1 MESRTARFT
10 LLVDPR
16 KKEVFEKLCDQED
29 VTPSQLIRKFMRD
42 YIESHL
48 GPNWQEEVFGSEQ
61 GEAPKKTHLQQKKK
75 LRERRNSLNSA

>member
-16 KKEVFEKLCDQED
+16 KKEVFEKLCELDD

-42 YIESHL
+42 YIESHM
-48 GPNWQEEVFGSEQ
+48 GPNWQDQVFGSEV
-61 GEAPKKTHLQQKKK
+61 GEASTVSTSATPKVAARKKRK
-75 LRERRNSLNSA
+75 A

>member
-48 GPNWQEEVFGSEQ
+48 GPNWQEEVFNSEQ
-61 GEAPKKTHLQQKKK
+61 GEVAKENTPPAKKEAARKKGI
-75 LRERRNSLNSA
+75 A

>member
-16 KKEVFEKLCDQED
+16 KKEVFEKLCEQDD

-48 GPNWQEEVFGSEQ
+48 GPNWQDQVFG
-61 GEAPKKTHLQQKKK
+61 GEEGETSAINTPAIPKVAARKKRK
-75 LRERRNSLNSA
+75 A

>member
-16 KKEVFEKLCDQED
+16 KKEVFEKLCDLDD

-42 YIESHL
+42 YIESHM
-48 GPNWQEEVFGSEQ
+48 GPNWQDQVFGGEQ
-61 GEAPKKTHLQQKKK
+61 GESATDDTPATPKVAARKKGK
-75 LRERRNSLNSA
+75 A

>member
-16 KKEVFEKLCDQED
+16 KKEVFEKFCELDD

-42 YIESHL
+42 YIESHM
-48 GPNWQEEVFGSEQ
+48 GPDWQDQVFGGEQ
-61 GEAPKKTHLQQKKK
+61 GEVATDSTPPTPKMAARKKGK
-75 LRERRNSLNSA
+75 A

>member
-16 KKEVFEKLCDQED
+16 KKEVFEKLCELDD

-42 YIESHL
+42 YIESHM
-48 GPNWQEEVFGSEQ
+48 GPNWQDQVFGSEVS
-61 GEAPKKTHLQQKKK
+61 EASTVSTSATPKVAASKKRK
-75 LRERRNSLNSA
+75 A

>member
-16 KKEVFEKLCDQED
+16 KKEVFEKLCDLDD

-42 YIESHL
+42 YIESHM
-48 GPNWQEEVFGSEQ
+48 GPNWQDQVFGSEE
-61 GEAPKKTHLQQKKK
+61 GAATTDNRSATPKVAA
-75 LRERRNSLNSA
+75 RRKDKA

>member
-16 KKEVFEKLCDQED
+16 KKEVFEKLCELDD

-42 YIESHL
+42 YIESHM
-48 GPNWQEEVFGSEQ
+48 GPDWQDQVFGGEQ
-61 GEAPKKTHLQQKKK
+61 GEAATEGTPITPKVAARKKRK
-75 LRERRNSLNSA
+75 A

>member
-16 KKEVFEKLCDQED
+16 KKEIFEKLCDQED

-48 GPNWQEEVFGSEQ
+48 GPNWQDQVFGSEQ
-61 GEAPKKTHLQQKKK
+61 GEDATVNMPARSKVAARQKRK
-75 LRERRNSLNSA
+75 A

>member
-16 KKEVFEKLCDQED
+16 KKEVFEKLCELDD

-42 YIESHL
+42 YIESHM
-48 GPNWQEEVFGSEQ
+48 GPDWQDQVFGGEQ
-61 GEAPKKTHLQQKKK
+61 GGAATESTPITPKVAARKKRK
-75 LRERRNSLNSA
+75 A